1 MCQTGWEGSLG
12 ENGSMYMHGWVT
24 LQSTGNL
31 GGIVVKNP
39 ATKAG
44 DARDAGLILGSLR
57 SPGVRNGNS
66 L

>member
-1 MCQTGWEGSLG
+1 
-12 ENGSMYMHGWVT
+12 MYMHGWVT

-44 DARDAGLILGSLR
+44 DARDTGSICGSLR